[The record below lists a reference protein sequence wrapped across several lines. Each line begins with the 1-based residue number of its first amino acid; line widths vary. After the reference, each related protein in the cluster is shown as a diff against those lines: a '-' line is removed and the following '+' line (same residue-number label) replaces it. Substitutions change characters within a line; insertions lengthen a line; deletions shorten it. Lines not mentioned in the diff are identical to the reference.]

1 MTAHTYI
8 YLGPSKGK
16 ESGRA
21 FSLPLLLVWW
31 WLTMKDSSR
40 AALSHLDLYLNT
52 RGKLE
57 LHQSVDRLGRRRVD
71 VEDTL
76 EGAELELLAGLL
88 VNEGRAVYRKNLL
101 VRGQGYRTA
110 NDGARA
116 LYGLNDLLGRLV
128 DEVVIE
134 RL

>member
-21 FSLPLLLVWW
+21 FSLPWLLVWW
-31 WLTMKDSSR
+31 WLTTKGSSR

-57 LHQSVDRLGRRRVD
+57 LHQRVDRLGGRRVD

-76 EGAELELLAGLL
+76 EGAELELLTSLL
-88 VNEGRAVYRKNLL
+88 VYEGRTVYRKNLL
-101 VRGQGYRTA
+101 VRRKGYRTA
-110 NDGARA
+110 NYGTRA
-116 LYGLNDLLGRLV
+116 LHRLYDLLGRLV
-128 DEVVIE
+128 NQVVIE

>member
-1 MTAHTYI
+1 MSA
-8 YLGPSKGK
+8 
-16 ESGRA
+16 RA
-21 FSLPLLLVWW
+21 PFWW
-31 WLTMKDSSR
+31 WLTMSGSSQ
-40 AALSHLDLYLNT
+40 AALSHLDLNLNT

-57 LHQSVDRLGRRRVD
+57 LHQRVDRLGRRRVD
-71 VEDTL
+71 VEDAL

-88 VNEGRAVYRKNLL
+88 IHEGRAVYRKNLL

>member
-1 MTAHTYI
+1 MPTSLLCHSI
-8 YLGPSKGK
+8 
-16 ESGRA
+16 RA
-21 FSLPLLLVWW
+21 TSLLLG
-31 WLTMKDSSR
+31 
-40 AALSHLDLYLNT
+40 ACGLSHLNLYLNT

-57 LHQSVDRLGRRRVD
+57 LHQCVDRLRRRRVD
-71 VEDTL
+71 VEDAL
-76 EGAELELLAGLL
+76 EGAELELLARLL
-88 VNEGRAVYRKNLL
+88 VNEGRAVHRKNLL